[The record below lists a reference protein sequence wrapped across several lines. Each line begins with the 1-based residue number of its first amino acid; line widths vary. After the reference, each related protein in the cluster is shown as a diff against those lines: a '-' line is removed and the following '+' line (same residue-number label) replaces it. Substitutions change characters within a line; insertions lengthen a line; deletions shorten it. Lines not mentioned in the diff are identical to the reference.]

1 MRPLPGMTS
10 AYAIAITAGPGETG
24 YSVPRIR
31 HQAHGMAVS
40 TGTTPLS
47 VISLLLAALAAPAA
61 QAGPLTHTLAPV
73 AEAVS
78 AAVCIDPWH
87 KARPCR
93 PPTSLLG
100 SAARQADLANRWL
113 SSLWSVA
120 GEVAAAPGLF
130 LSGKR
135 VACGGAFDSAS
146 LIKLDFTRF
155 QLNMDLYLDTDED
168 RLDALQVAYRSCW
181 R

>member
-1 MRPLPGMTS
+1 MTP
-10 AYAIAITAGPGETG
+10 AYAITVTARSEETG

-31 HQAHGMAVS
+31 HQVHGMTVS
-40 TGTTPLS
+40 TGTTPLL
-47 VISLLLAALAAPAA
+47 VISVFLAALAAPAA
-61 QAGPLTHTLAPV
+61 QAGPLTRTLAPV

-93 PPTSLLG
+93 IPATFVS

-113 SSLWSVA
+113 SSLWSAA
-120 GEVAAAPGLF
+120 GEVAAAPGRLF

-135 VACGGAFDSAS
+135 VACGGAFDTAS
-146 LIKLDFTRF
+146 LIKLDFTHF

-181 R
+181 H

>member
-1 MRPLPGMTS
+1 MTT
-10 AYAIAITAGPGETG
+10 AYAIAITAEPEETG

-40 TGTTPLS
+40 TGTTPLLL
-47 VISLLLAALAAPAA
+47 VISVFLAVLAAPAA

-93 PPTSLLG
+93 LPASLLG

-113 SSLWSVA
+113 SSLWSAA

-135 VACGGAFDSAS
+135 VACGGAFDSTS

-168 RLDALQVAYRSCW
+168 RLDTLQVAYRSCW